1 MVFLLER
8 LVIKLLSP
16 SCFFKFNFGKLNAVL
31 SGNVN
36 NLFDQTY
43 ISDATDGS
51 NHDWKTAYN
60 VFYGFGRTYS
70 LRLKVNF

>member
-1 MVFLLER
+1 MQY
-8 LVIKLLSP
+8 
-16 SCFFKFNFGKLNAVL
+16 CH
-31 SGNVN
+31 VN

-43 ISDATDGS
+43 SSDATDGS